1 MSDYKIVEMLQKIED
16 QLNNVIPRITR
27 IEKRLD
33 KLDTSF
39 HTELGEIKSSTSDLL
54 LEVRGTVESLG
65 SLPISRTS
73 SSSDS
78 LSQITSDHP
87 SDQGQDLDVP
97 DPSYQGDR
105 LGVVMS
111 DVDESEMA
119 ANIGQLLNCQ
129 VTPLSYSAVAAE
141 ASLFEKELEFVVIQD
156 SGSMLDK
163 YNEVTTEIVQEITA
177 YVQNLV
183 NVAANILQ
191 LKPRTKVFLGSLPP
205 RFDGRQREGLARVFN
220 GLLVT
225 ESFIYDNIV
234 VVSQSSLHTR
244 DQRKLFERY
253 EEDLV
258 MLTKY
263 GRTLRMKN
271 TAHQVAQAVPG
282 LSVLRK
288 KKHHPQQHFKP
299 NRCWWGGRNP
309 SNYELKSVLSNFL
322 RSL

>member
-1 MSDYKIVEMLQKIED
+1 MSDCKIVEMLEKIEVT
-16 QLNNVIPRITR
+16 LNSVIPRIDV

-39 HTELGEIKSSTSDLL
+39 NTELGEIKSSTSDLL
-54 LEVRGTVESLG
+54 LEVRGSVRSLG
-65 SLPISRTS
+65 SLPRTS
-73 SSSDS
+73 CSSDS
-78 LSQITSDHP
+78 LSQTTSDPP
-87 SDQGQDLDVP
+87 SGLDLDVP
-97 DPSYQGDR
+97 DPSFQGDR
-105 LGVVMS
+105 LGVVIS

-183 NVAANILQ
+183 NVASNILQ

-299 NRCWWGGRNP
+299 NRGWWGGRNP